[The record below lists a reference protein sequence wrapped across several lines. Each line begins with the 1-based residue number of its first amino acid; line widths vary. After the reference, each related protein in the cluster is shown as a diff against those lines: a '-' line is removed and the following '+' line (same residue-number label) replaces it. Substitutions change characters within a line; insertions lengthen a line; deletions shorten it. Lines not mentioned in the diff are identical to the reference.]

1 MEYGIPG
8 NKGDFEMKRK
18 FIITIVALLF
28 VVPFTLMSC
37 ESVDW
42 GAFGRAS
49 CNALQDVSDA
59 LKENARMNRERA
71 KMLCPDIYFY

>member
-1 MEYGIPG
+1 
-8 NKGDFEMKRK
+8 MKRFVTL
-18 FIITIVALLF
+18 FIAALLF
-28 VVPFTLMSC
+28 IIPFTLMSC
-37 ESVDW
+37 ESMDW
-42 GAFGRAS
+42 GTFGRAS